1 MNESTASVAVK
12 RTVDESKTTG
22 LSVSD
27 LVLVAVL
34 LAAGVV
40 LKLTVG
46 SVINFFGM
54 KPNFIIAAY
63 CLAILLIRPKVTQAL
78 VIGLIAGAVCQ
89 FLPGTP
95 YLNLASEAIGAVV
108 MAALV
113 ALPLGL
119 GRFDAK
125 PLAATFLATL
135 ASGSAFIACL
145 FLFAG
150 AVASSLVAYIPIV
163 LLTAVVNA
171 ILVQLLYVPLKA
183 ALKK

>member
-1 MNESTASVAVK
+1 MNENAAAPIKREVAEKKVA
-12 RTVDESKTTG
+12 G
-22 LSVSD
+22 LGVSD

-46 SVINFFGM
+46 SVVNFFGM

-63 CLAILLIRPKVTQAL
+63 CLAILLIRPKVTYAL

-95 YLNLASEAIGAVV
+95 YLNFASEAVGSVV
-108 MAALV
+108 MALLV
-113 ALPLGL
+113 AVPMNIKKFDLHPLL
-119 GRFDAK
+119 
-125 PLAATFLATL
+125 ATFIATL
-135 ASGSAFIACL
+135 LSGATFITCL
-145 FLFAG
+145 FVFAG
-150 AVASSLVAYIPIV
+150 AEPSSLVAYIPIV
-163 LLTAVVNA
+163 GLTAVINA
-171 ILVQLLYVPLKA
+171 VLVQVLYVPLKA